1 MLQKRSIALS
11 PPVTLTQVADRSRE
25 AVRAFLGLTPSKT
38 ALADWLRGPYYEAT
52 RFGPRRLVT
61 SSAEV
66 ARPELAGTSAIVAG
80 AQDEVRAAVREAME
94 ARSAADLVR
103 RLPPVVHVVR
113 AHDASGTCG
122 FIPIDARGG
131 RLADRVVA
139 LVLADYLTRPTDFV
153 ASRILPDAPTSSG
166 ARRTSYGAPTLPQ
179 MTATRSSSK

>member
-1 MLQKRSIALS
+1 MQKRSIALS
-11 PPVTLTQVADRSRE
+11 PPVTLTQVADRSRD

-61 SSAEV
+61 SSAED
-66 ARPELAGTSAIVAG
+66 ARSELAGISAIVAS
-80 AQDEVRAAVREAME
+80 AQDEVRAAVRGAME

-113 AHDASGTCG
+113 AHDTSGSCG

-139 LVLADYLTRPTDFV
+139 LVLADYLTRPADFV
-153 ASRILPDAPTSSG
+153 ANRILPDAPTSSG
-166 ARRTSYGAPTLPQ
+166 ARRSAYGAPTLPQ
-179 MTATRSSSK
+179 MTATRSPSK